1 MVKTVARRLVLHFP
15 SHLIDQPVISRLIK
29 SYNVELNILK
39 AMITPKEEGVMV
51 AEISGEESSYK
62 KAIDYLK
69 ELGVSIQML
78 SQDIVWNEEKCTH
91 CGACVTICP
100 TGALY
105 IDKST
110 WLVSFDASKCVACE
124 LCINA
129 CPPRAMEVRF

>member
-78 SQDIVWNEEKCTH
+78 SQDIV
-91 CGACVTICP
+91 CGMRKSAPIVEHVSPFAPPVPFILISP
-100 TGALY
+100 HGLSALMRVNA
-105 IDKST
+105 
-110 WLVSFDASKCVACE
+110 WHASCA
-124 LCINA
+124 
-129 CPPRAMEVRF
+129 